1 MFNIYISN
9 VLAKMDFNLKGGER
23 QKKKSTKPSSTYSCE
38 TSAALNLVC

>member
-23 QKKKSTKPSSTYSCE
+23 QKKNPQNPQVPIAVKP
-38 TSAALNLVC
+38 VQR